1 MSSVKQFPQSH
12 LLLAALV
19 ALLLT
24 SYLLASPDTHE
35 QDRFTTELVL
45 ERLEPTLTE
54 PVGATAPTGP
64 PARTHTETVRAGDSL
79 AAIFKRLDIPARELQ
94 AVLDSGTTAQRL
106 KRIHPGHQ
114 LTLITFA
121 DTAAG
126 EPTLLSLSYA
136 TGALERLVFER
147 EGDVFVARHIER
159 QPDRVMAY
167 KTSTIESSLFLAS
180 QQIGLNDDIAVR
192 LAQIFQWDIDF
203 VLDIR
208 QGDQFHLLYEELYLD
223 EEFIGFGDI
232 LAAEFVNRGKAY
244 RAIRYTDGNGDS
256 NYFTPD
262 GRSMRKAFLRAP
274 VQFSRISSNFNL
286 RRLHPIRKRV
296 IPHRGIDYAAPAG
309 TPILAAGDGKVISA
323 TRNSASGK
331 FVVIQHGQQFQTK
344 YLHLSKF
351 GRGVRA
357 GKRVQQG
364 QIIGYVGS
372 TGLATGPHL
381 HYEFL
386 VNGIYKNPRTV
397 SLPEAKP
404 IRAKER
410 ARFELHAA
418 PLLALLDN
426 YKQQVELAVR

>member
-1 MSSVKQFPQSH
+1 MNPVKQFPQSH

-19 ALLLT
+19 ALTLT

-35 QDRFTTELVL
+35 EDRFTTELVL
-45 ERLEPTLTE
+45 ERLEPSA
-54 PVGATAPTGP
+54 ATPASTVTPAGP
-64 PARTHTETVRAGDSL
+64 PTRTRTETVRAGDSL
-79 AAIFKRLDIPARELQ
+79 ASIFKRLGIPARELHE
-94 AVLDSGTTAQRL
+94 VLESGATAKRL
-106 KRIHPGHQ
+106 KRIHPGRQ
-114 LTLITFA
+114 LTFVTFDDA
-121 DTAAG
+121 VAG
-126 EPTLLSLSYA
+126 EPELLSLSYA

-147 EGDVFVARHIER
+147 EGGAFIARQIER
-159 QPDRVMAY
+159 HPDRVTAY
-167 KTSTIESSLFLAS
+167 KTNSIESSLFLAS

-208 QGDQFHLLYEELYLD
+208 EGDQFHLLFEELYLD

-232 LAAEFVNRGKAY
+232 LAAEFVNQGETY
-244 RAIRYTDGNGDS
+244 RAIRYTDGKGKAD
-256 NYFTPD
+256 YFAPD

-274 VQFSRISSNFNL
+274 VHFSRISSNFNL
-286 RRLHPIRKRV
+286 RRLHPLRKRV
-296 IPHRGIDYAAPAG
+296 MPHRGIDYAAPAG
-309 TPILAAGDGKVISA
+309 TPILAAGDGKVVSA
-323 TRNSASGK
+323 RRNSASGN
-331 FVVIQHGQQFQTK
+331 FVVIQHGEQFQTK

-351 GRGVRA
+351 GRGIRS
-357 GKRVQQG
+357 GKRVEQG

-372 TGLATGPHL
+372 TGWATGPHL

-404 IRAKER
+404 IRAKDR
-410 ARFELHAA
+410 DRFESQAE

-426 YKQQVELAVR
+426 YKQQVELAAR

>member
-1 MSSVKQFPQSH
+1 MSSVKHFPQSH

-24 SYLLASPDTHE
+24 SYLLASSSTHQ

-54 PVGATAPTGP
+54 PAGETAPAGP
-64 PARTHTETVRAGDSL
+64 PTRTRIETVRAGDSL
-79 AAIFKRLDIPARELQ
+79 ASIFKRLNIPARELHE
-94 AVLDSGTTAQRL
+94 VLESGATAQRL
-106 KRIHPGHQ
+106 KRIHPGRQ
-114 LTLITFA
+114 LTLVTFVDA
-121 DTAAG
+121 AAG
-126 EPTLLSLSYA
+126 EPELLSLSYA

-147 EGDVFVARHIER
+147 EGGGFIARHIER
-159 QPDRVMAY
+159 QPDRVTAY
-167 KTSTIESSLFLAS
+167 KSSTIESSLFLAS

-208 QGDQFHLLYEELYLD
+208 QGDQFHMLFEELYLD
-223 EEFIGFGDI
+223 EEFIGFGNI

-244 RAIRYTDGNGDS
+244 RAIRYTDGNGDAS
-256 NYFTPD
+256 YFTPE
-262 GRSMRKAFLRAP
+262 GRSMRKEFLRAP
-274 VQFSRISSNFNL
+274 VQFSRISSNFNM

-296 IPHRGIDYAAPAG
+296 VPHRGIDYAAPAG
-309 TPILAAGDGKVISA
+309 TPILAAGDGKVVSA
-323 TRNSASGK
+323 KRNNASGN

-351 GRGVRA
+351 GRGIRA
-357 GKRVQQG
+357 GNRVQQG

-372 TGLATGPHL
+372 TGWATGPHL

-410 ARFELHAA
+410 VRFESQAA

>member
-1 MSSVKQFPQSH
+1 MSSAKHFPQSH

-24 SYLLASPDTHE
+24 SYLLASSDTHE
-35 QDRFTTELVL
+35 EDRFTTELVL

-54 PVGATAPTGP
+54 AAGATIPTGP
-64 PARTHTETVRAGDSL
+64 PTRTHIETVRAGDSL
-79 AAIFKRLDIPARELQ
+79 ALIFKRLNLPARELHE
-94 AVLDSGTTAQRL
+94 VLDSGATAQRL
-106 KRIHPGHQ
+106 KRIHPGRQ
-114 LTLITFA
+114 LTFVTFVDA
-121 DTAAG
+121 AAG
-126 EPTLLSLSYA
+126 EPELLSLSYA

-147 EGDVFVARHIER
+147 ESGAFVARHIER
-159 QPDRVMAY
+159 QPDRVTAY
-167 KTSTIESSLFLAS
+167 KSSTIESSLFLAS

-208 QGDQFHLLYEELYLD
+208 QGDQFHLLFEELYLD

-232 LAAEFVNRGKAY
+232 LAAEFVNRGKTY
-244 RAIRYTDGNGDS
+244 RAIRYTDGNGVAS
-256 NYFTPD
+256 YFTPD
-262 GRSMRKAFLRAP
+262 GRSMRKEFLRAP
-274 VQFSRISSNFNL
+274 VQFSRISSNFNM

-296 IPHRGIDYAAPAG
+296 VPHRGIDYAAPAG

-323 TRNSASGK
+323 TRNNASGN

-351 GRGVRA
+351 GRGIRS
-357 GKRVQQG
+357 GKRVEQG

-372 TGLATGPHL
+372 TGWATGPHL

-410 ARFELHAA
+410 VRFESQAA